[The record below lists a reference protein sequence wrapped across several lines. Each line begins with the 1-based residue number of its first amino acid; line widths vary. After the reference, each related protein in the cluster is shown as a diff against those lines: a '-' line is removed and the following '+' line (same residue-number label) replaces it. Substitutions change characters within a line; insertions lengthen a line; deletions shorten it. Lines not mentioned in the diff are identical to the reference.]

1 MKVEFH
7 ESADDALLK
16 FAVIV
21 SRYQGKWVFCKHK
34 KRNTWE
40 VPGGHREEKETVLE
54 TAQRELYEE
63 TGATVFELIPVCVYS
78 CDGSEGA
85 LIVGAK
91 SYGMLYF
98 AEIAEMEEELHS
110 EIERV
115 FLFEQLPERSLW
127 TYPEIQPKLVEE
139 VCRRAGNAA
148 FAHSKYA
155 ELRDSN
161 K

>member
-7 ESADDALLK
+7 ESVDDARIA

-21 SRYQGKWVFCKHK
+21 SRYQGKWVFCRHK
-34 KRNTWE
+34 KRNTLE
-40 VPGGHREEKETVLE
+40 VPGGHREEKETVFE
-54 TAQRELYEE
+54 TAKRELYEE
-63 TGATVFELIPVCVYS
+63 TGATVFELTPVCVYS

-91 SYGMLYF
+91 SYGMLYY
-98 AEIAEMEEELHS
+98 AEITEMEEELHS

-139 VCRRAGNAA
+139 VCRRVGSAA
-148 FAHSKYA
+148 FAQ
-155 ELRDSN
+155 
-161 K
+161 